1 MNLDLRI
8 PLGWMFTLIGL
19 LLSFFGWATNGK
31 NVVYA
36 QSLGININLWWGLAL
51 LVFGLILMALGKPA
65 SKQTERELAAPVK
78 GKKKRER

>member
-31 NVVYA
+31 TVVYA

-65 SKQTERELAAPVK
+65 SKQAERELVAPAK
-78 GKKKRER
+78 GKRKRER